1 MKANRVRVSYFDYI
15 TITELEIDQK
25 IGEHA
30 KARIR
35 GTIRDKDIEEY
46 KKLLTQKIWVS
57 IIAEDEQGEKKA
69 LITGVI
75 AGFSLESLQH
85 IYTLEL
91 RLRSGTYLMDG
102 RTHFRSFQDKSI
114 T

>member
-46 KKLLTQKIWVS
+46 KKLLTQKYGS
-57 IIAEDEQGEKKA
+57 QSLRRMNREKKR
-69 LITGVI
+69 
-75 AGFSLESLQH
+75 H
-85 IYTLEL
+85 
-91 RLRSGTYLMDG
+91 
-102 RTHFRSFQDKSI
+102 
-114 T
+114 

>member
-57 IIAEDEQGEKKA
+57 IIAEDEQGEKKGTDNRSYCGFFFREPSTYIYIG
-69 LITGVI
+69 ITVKKWHLSYGWQNS
-75 AGFSLESLQH
+75 FSLFP
-85 IYTLEL
+85 
-91 RLRSGTYLMDG
+91 G
-102 RTHFRSFQDKSI
+102 
-114 T
+114 